1 MNAHKMNRY
10 LFFLALLIIIQGC
23 SVSSRSMKTPNY
35 HIEFY
40 KNDFEYSQQVSAEA
54 TSVRILGIDW
64 QRFLNWETGSISS
77 DRFRDESQNL
87 MVSGNIVADPVVGV
101 VSAIIPVVG
110 DYGKGKVSAYAL
122 HRLMLENPGY
132 DVVIYPQYET
142 QRFFVPFIYSK
153 RKVTV
158 TARLGKIK

>member
-1 MNAHKMNRY
+1 MNAFNKNRY
-10 LFFLALLIIIQGC
+10 LLIIAAIIVLQGC

-54 TSVRILGIDW
+54 TSVRILCIDW
-64 QRFLNWETGSISS
+64 QRFFNWETGNISS
-77 DRFRDESQNL
+77 DRFRDDSQNV
-87 MVSGNIVADPVVGV
+87 MVSGNIIADPIVGV

-122 HRLMLENPGY
+122 HRLMQENPGY

-142 QRFFVPFIYSK
+142 QRFFVPLFYSK
-153 RKVTV
+153 RTVTV

>member
-1 MNAHKMNRY
+1 MNAFKNNRY
-10 LFFLALLIIIQGC
+10 LLIIAAIIVLQGC

-54 TSVRILGIDW
+54 TSVRILCIDW
-64 QRFLNWETGSISS
+64 QRFLNWETGNISS
-77 DRFRDESQNL
+77 DRFRDDSQNV
-87 MVSGNIVADPVVGV
+87 MVSGNIIADPVVGV

-122 HRLMLENPGY
+122 HHLMQENPGY

-142 QRFFVPFIYSK
+142 QRFFVPLFYSK
-153 RKVTV
+153 RTVTV